1 MLDEP
6 GIVELPGGAGLCQ
19 AWSVSNRTTSAPLA
33 GQHAFITGGGSGIG
47 LGTAKAL
54 VADGAEVTIGGRT
67 ADTLEAAV
75 AELGPAATAAV
86 VDVADEE
93 AVASAV
99 AAADERRPLTMAVAN
114 AGRGGVGPLLGLDLE
129 TWEATVATNLTGT
142 FLTFKHAG
150 RAIAANG
157 GGAMCAVS
165 SIAGLRTHRF
175 FGGYTAAKAAVNALV
190 ENAADELGSL
200 GIRVN
205 AVAPGLVETELSAA
219 LQNDG
224 TVDGDYRQNMP
235 LGRRGTVEDVAAA
248 IRFLCGPESSW
259 ITGVVLSVDGGH
271 HLRRGPNIDTMLA
284 PHVPDL
290 PPVSAPVTAQ
300 QEEDA
305 R

>member
-1 MLDEP
+1 MSD
-6 GIVELPGGAGLCQ
+6 
-19 AWSVSNRTTSAPLA
+19 NTTPNPLA

-47 LGTAKAL
+47 LGTARAL
-54 VADGAEVTIGGRT
+54 IADGATVTIAGRT
-67 ADTLEAAV
+67 AETLDAAVADLGPASAAAVLDVADEAAV
-75 AELGPAATAAV
+75 AAAIEAAN
-86 VDVADEE
+86 
-93 AVASAV
+93 
-99 AAADERRPLTMAVAN
+99 ERTPLTMAVAN
-114 AGRGGVGPLLGLDLE
+114 AGRGGVGPLLGLDLAS
-129 TWEATVATNLTGT
+129 WDATVTTNLTGT

-150 RAIAANG
+150 RALAANG

-205 AVAPGLVETELSAA
+205 AVAPGLVETDLSAA
-219 LQNDG
+219 LQNDEE
-224 TVDGDYRQNMP
+224 VDGDYHRNMA

-271 HLRRGPNIDTMLA
+271 HLRRGPNIDSMLA
-284 PHVPDL
+284 PHIPDL
-290 PPVSAPVTAQ
+290 PPVSAPAPTTD
-300 QEEDA
+300 QEGP

>member
-1 MLDEP
+1 MLDRRRT
-6 GIVELPGGAGLCQ
+6 VELPAPVALCQ
-19 AWSVSNRTTSAPLA
+19 SWPVSNQTASAPLA

-47 LGTAKAL
+47 LGTARAL

-67 ADTLEAAV
+67 AETLDAAV
-75 AELGPAATAAV
+75 AQLGPAATGAV
-86 VDVADEE
+86 VDVADED
-93 AVASAV
+93 AVADAV
-99 AAADERRPLTMAVAN
+99 AAANDRRPLTMAVAN

-150 RAIAANG
+150 RAIASNG

-205 AVAPGLVETELSAA
+205 AVAPGLVETDLSAA
-219 LQNDG
+219 LQNDAV
-224 TVDGDYRQNMP
+224 VDGDYRQNMP

-271 HLRRGPNIDTMLA
+271 HLRRGPNIDPMLA
-284 PHVPDL
+284 PHIPDL
-290 PPVSAPVTAQ
+290 PPVSAPARPGA
-300 QEEDA
+300 EDD

>member
-1 MLDEP
+1 MLD
-6 GIVELPGGAGLCQ
+6 GRQTVELPVASALCQ
-19 AWSVSNRTTSAPLA
+19 SWPVSNRTTSAPLA

-47 LGTAKAL
+47 LGTARAL

-67 ADTLEAAV
+67 ADTLDAAI
-75 AELGPAATAAV
+75 AELGPPATAAV
-86 VDVADEE
+86 VDVADED
-93 AVASAV
+93 AVAEVV
-99 AAADERRPLTMAVAN
+99 AAANDRRPLTMAVAN
-114 AGRGGVGPLLGLDLE
+114 AGRGGVGPLLSLDLE

-190 ENAADELGSL
+190 ENAADELGAL

-205 AVAPGLVETELSAA
+205 AVAPGLVETDLSAA
-219 LQNDG
+219 LQNDA
-224 TVDGDYRQNMP
+224 TVDGDYRQNMA

-284 PHVPDL
+284 PHIPDL
-290 PPVSAPVTAQ
+290 PPISAPVEPGPEA
-300 QEEDA
+300 ED